1 MKLSEKGSEQHS
13 EGGSGRLEEEE
24 MGRKEP
30 SRPLWGYA
38 LDVSQAFRTVSLT
51 TRVRIRAT

>member
-13 EGGSGRLEEEE
+13 EGGSGRYEEDK
-24 MGRKEP
+24 MGQK
-30 SRPLWGYA
+30 SLLGALGGYA
-38 LDVSQAFRTVSLT
+38 IDVSEAFRTVFLT